1 MDPKDPYRV
10 AKLLIDMHGEEAK
23 DRAAQRVVDMR
34 MIGDEV
40 GAQVWRR
47 VVDAV
52 MELQATRPKGGA
64 KLH

>member
-1 MDPKDPYRV
+1 V
-10 AKLLIDMHGEEAK
+10 AKLLIDTHGEDAK
-23 DRAAQRVVDMR
+23 ARATQRVVDMR
-34 MIGDEV
+34 MIGDEA

-52 MELQATRPKGGA
+52 IELQAIQPEGGA